1 MATRVWQGDAAAVA
15 QITTCGTITASN
27 SQTYTL
33 TINGNDVAYTADAS
47 ASIPEITAALTARW
61 NGTEAGYYTNTA
73 RPPEMEG
80 ITAADSGTAIVLTGQ
95 PGIPFTVTAAATG
108 GGAITAS
115 ATQAATGPNHWDN
128 ADNWSGG
135 SVPTASDDV
144 FVENS
149 AVDILWGIDQNTVA
163 LTSLTIAQS
172 YTGSIGLPFNN
183 EAGFA
188 EYRERWLKI
197 RPGTLTIGRGA
208 GNGSGRINI
217 DTGTAAAATVYVY
230 GSGNPLDTGLK
241 AVQIVG
247 SHSSNVLNVFKG
259 SVGVCEQAGT
269 TAQFPDFRVGYL
281 DSVEGDSDV
290 RVGTGMTTI
299 TSVTQ
304 SGGVLELNCGTT
316 ALVKTDGE
324 TRFLLSGAHASIT
337 ADGGVSRYQSSGT
350 CAVLIVGGG
359 ATVDFRGDLRSKTV
373 SACDIFAGAT
383 LLDPD
388 KTVTWTAGVDL
399 NRCSLSEVT
408 LDIGTHVRV
417 TRGSVA

>member
-1 MATRVWQGDAAAVA
+1 MA
-15 QITTCGTITASN
+15 QIATITPTAAN
-27 SQTYTL
+27 STAYAL
-33 TINGNDVAYTADAS
+33 TVNGNDVGYTSDSS
-47 ASIPEITAALTARW
+47 ASVAEITAALTARW
-61 NGTEAGYYTNTA
+61 NGTEVGYYTNTA
-73 RPPEMEG
+73 RPPELEG
-80 ITAADSGTAIVLTGQ
+80 ITAVDTGSTVVLTGQ
-95 PGIPFTVTAAATG
+95 PGVPFTVTSTG
-108 GGAITAS
+108 AGTLNVA

-135 SVPTASDDV
+135 AVPTGSDDV
-144 FVENS
+144 FIENS
-149 AVDILWGIDQNTVA
+149 AVDILWGIDANTVA
-163 LTSLTIAQS
+163 LTTLTIAQS
-172 YTGSIGLPFNN
+172 FTGSIGLPFNN

-197 RPGTLTIGRGA
+197 RPGTLTVGRGV

-217 DTGTAAAATVYVY
+217 DTGTAAAVTVNVY
-230 GSGNPLDTGLK
+230 GSGSPADNGLK
-241 AVQIVG
+241 AIQLVG
-247 SHSSNVLNVFKG
+247 SNASNVLNIFRG

-269 TAQFPDFRVGYL
+269 TAQFPTFTVGYL

-304 SGGVLELNCGTT
+304 SGGVLELLCGTT

-324 TRFLLSGAHASIT
+324 TRFLSGAHASVT
-337 ADGGVSRYQSSGT
+337 ADGGLSKYQSSGT
-350 CAVLIVGGG
+350 LAALFVGGG
-359 ATVDFRGDLRSKTV
+359 ATFDFRGDLRSKTV
-373 SACDIFAGAT
+373 SACDIYAGAT